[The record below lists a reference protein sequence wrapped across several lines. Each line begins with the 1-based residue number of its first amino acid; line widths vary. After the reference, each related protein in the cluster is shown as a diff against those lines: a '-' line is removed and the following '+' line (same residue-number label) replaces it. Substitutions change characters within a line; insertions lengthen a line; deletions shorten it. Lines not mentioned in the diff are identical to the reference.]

1 MGDPTQIGD
10 YPEAMDNYDI
20 VPSGLIQLIKNRLN
34 YGLDQAGR
42 KIDQPTRFTVGCGL
56 NLEPADA
63 AREMKLI
70 QKKMQNGADFAVTQ
84 PVFNPKAAGEFIRAF
99 EKDYGA
105 PMLPIIAGIQPLY
118 SASNAEFL
126 HNEVPGIMIPDAIRE
141 RMKGS
146 RDPTEVGVIIA
157 QEILEELR
165 PVVQGAYLIPA
176 FGRYDLIAD
185 VLEAVERNP

>member
-1 MGDPTQIGD
+1 
-10 YPEAMDNYDI
+10 
-20 VPSGLIQLIKNRLN
+20 
-34 YGLDQAGR
+34 
-42 KIDQPTRFTVGCGL
+42 
-56 NLEPADA
+56 
-63 AREMKLI
+63 
-70 QKKMQNGADFAVTQ
+70 
-84 PVFNPKAAGEFIRAF
+84 
-99 EKDYGA
+99 
-105 PMLPIIAGIQPLY
+105 MLPIIAGIQPLY